1 LSDAILPSSDKGP
14 IDRRDL
20 VFIAVDR
27 AQTPMVICDPRQ
39 AGNPIVMVNQAFLD
53 LTGYPR
59 QEVVGRNCRLL
70 QGPLSAREAVEALGR
85 AVAEARAVEVEI
97 LNYRKDG
104 SSFWNRVTLS
114 PVHDEAGA
122 LLYFFGSQLDV
133 TQQRLAQA
141 SEAEDIRA
149 LMREIDHR
157 AMNALA
163 IVEGI
168 VRLSRAHDIK
178 QYAEAVQQRVQA
190 LARAHAFL
198 SESRWQA
205 ARLQDV
211 LHLQIDPYGRRRA
224 TIAGPDIL
232 IGATLVQPLALV
244 LHEMIANART
254 HGCLSRPS
262 GRLAVRWTPHDG
274 ERGLRL
280 IWEETGGP
288 PPSRQ
293 RAGGFGSAMVTA
305 IIQRQLRG
313 QASMDWRETGL
324 CAEFIVPDLASEPK
338 PFRVAAS
345 A

>member
-1 LSDAILPSSDKGP
+1 MSDATLPLADQGP

-27 AQTPMVICDPRQ
+27 TRTPMVICDPRQ
-39 AGNPIVMVNQAFLD
+39 ADNPIVVVNQAFLD
-53 LTGYPR
+53 LTGYAR
-59 QEVVGRNCRLL
+59 DEVTGRNCRLL
-70 QGPLSAREAVEALGR
+70 QGPLTAREAVKVLGR
-85 AVAEARAVEVEI
+85 AVTEAREVEVEI

-104 SSFWNRVTLS
+104 STFWNRVTLS

-163 IVEGI
+163 IVDGI

-178 QYAEAVQQRVQA
+178 QYAAAVQQRVQA

-205 ARLQDV
+205 ARLHDV
-211 LHLQIDPYGRRRA
+211 LHLQIDPYGPRRA
-224 TIAGPDIL
+224 TLDGPDIR

-244 LHEMIANART
+244 LHEMIANAST
-254 HGCLSRPS
+254 HGCLSEPA
-262 GRLAVRWTPHDG
+262 GRLAVRWTPHEG
-274 ERGLRL
+274 ESGLRL
-280 IWEETGGP
+280 VWEETGGP
-288 PPSRQ
+288 PPPR
-293 RAGGFGSAMVTA
+293 RRTGGFGSAMVTA
-305 IIQRQLRG
+305 IIERQLRG
-313 QASMDWRETGL
+313 QARLDWPETGL
-324 CAEFIVPDLASEPK
+324 RAEFIVPDLASEPK
-338 PFRVAAS
+338 PFQVAGRA
-345 A
+345 